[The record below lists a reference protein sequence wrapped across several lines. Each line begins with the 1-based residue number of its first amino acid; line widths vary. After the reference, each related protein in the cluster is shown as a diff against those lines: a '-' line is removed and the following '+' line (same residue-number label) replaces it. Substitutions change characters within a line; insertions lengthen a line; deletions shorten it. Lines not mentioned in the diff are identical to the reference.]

1 MNKFCRQF
9 ITHWRKNSLPFADET
24 FIVAVS
30 GGADSVSLVLVL
42 HQLKQLKKLDLQFV
56 VAHFNH
62 NLRGDESNQ
71 DEIFVK
77 DLAEKLK
84 FEFVSA
90 KGNISKVGNLEQ
102 NARIARYKF
111 LAQMVEKYDAYG
123 VLTAHTLNDQAE
135 TFLLNLIRGSG
146 IDGLSAMVVNSK
158 FQISDS
164 KFKIPNSK
172 FRIIRPLLS
181 WAKREDTEGFCK
193 SQNVEYR
200 QDAMN
205 FDEKFAR
212 VRVRKTLIPMLQ
224 TFNPK
229 IIETLSNTASLINAE
244 SKTHKIEDILIINNL
259 VTLDKQTLYSTLRS
273 WLKQHRGDLRQ
284 IGLKHVEAIENLIQS
299 RKSGRI
305 TELPNGGQIIKSNGK
320 LTFEKTR
327 VEKNFADN

>member
-1 MNKFCRQF
+1 MNKFCRNF
-9 ITHWRKNSLPFADET
+9 ITHWRKNSLPFADNT

-30 GGADSVSLVLVL
+30 GGADSVSLALVL
-42 HQLKQLKKLDLQFV
+42 NELKQLKKLDLHFI

-62 NLRGDESNQ
+62 NLRGRESDD

-77 DLAEKLK
+77 KLAEKLK

-90 KGNISKVGNLEQ
+90 KGSISKKGNLEQ
-102 NARIARYKF
+102 NARFARYEF
-111 LAQMVEKYDAYG
+111 LAQIVAKYNAYG
-123 VLTAHTLNDQAE
+123 ILTAHTLNDQAE

-158 FQISDS
+158 F
-164 KFKIPNSK
+164 KIQNSK
-172 FRIIRPLLS
+172 LQIIRPLLS
-181 WAKREDTEGFCK
+181 WAKREDTESFCN
-193 SQNVEYR
+193 SQGVEFR

-212 VRVRKTLIPMLQ
+212 VRVRKNLIPMLQ

-229 IIETLSNTASLINAE
+229 IIETLSNTALLINVE
-244 SKTHKIEDILIINNL
+244 NKTQKIEDILIVSNL
-259 VTLDKQTLYSTLRS
+259 ISYDKQTLYKTLRS
-273 WLKQHRGDLRQ
+273 WLKLHRGDLRQ
-284 IGLKHVEAIENLIQS
+284 IGLKHIEAIENLIHS

-305 TELPNGGQIIKSNGK
+305 AELPNGGQVVKSNGK

-327 VEKNFADN
+327 VEKNLADN

>member
-1 MNKFCRQF
+1 MNKFCRNF
-9 ITHWRKNSLPFADET
+9 ITHWRKNSLPFADNT

-30 GGADSVSLVLVL
+30 GGADSVSLALVL
-42 HQLKQLKKLDLQFV
+42 NELKQLKKLDLHFI

-62 NLRGDESNQ
+62 NLRGRGSDG

-77 DLAEKLK
+77 NLVEKLG

-90 KGNISKVGNLEQ
+90 KGEISKKGNLEQ
-102 NARIARYKF
+102 NARFARYEF
-111 LAQMVEKYDAYG
+111 LAQIVAKYNAYG
-123 VLTAHTLNDQAE
+123 ILTAHTLNDQAE

-158 FQISDS
+158 LEI
-164 KFKIPNSK
+164 KNSK
-172 FRIIRPLLS
+172 LQIIRPLLS
-181 WAKREDTEGFCK
+181 WAKREDTESFCN
-193 SQNVEYR
+193 SQSVEFR

-212 VRVRKTLIPMLQ
+212 VRVRKNLIPMLQ

-229 IIETLSNTASLINAE
+229 IIETLSNTALLINVE
-244 SKTHKIEDILIINNL
+244 NKTQKIEDILIVSNLINY
-259 VTLDKQTLYSTLRS
+259 DKQTLYKTLRR
-273 WLKQHRGDLRQ
+273 WLKLHRGDLRQ
-284 IGLKHVEAIENLIQS
+284 IGLKHIEAIENLIHS

-305 TELPNGGQIIKSNGK
+305 AELPNGGQVVKSNGK

-327 VEKNFADN
+327 VEKNLADN

>member
-9 ITHWRKNSLPFADET
+9 ITHWRKNSLPFAGEK

-30 GGADSVSLVLVL
+30 GGADSVSLALVL
-42 HQLKQLKKLDLQFV
+42 NELKLLTKLDLQFI

-77 DLAEKLK
+77 DLAEKLG

-90 KGNISKVGNLEQ
+90 KGEISKKGNLEQ
-102 NARIARYKF
+102 NARLARYKF
-111 LAQMVEKYDAYG
+111 LSQIVEKYDAYG

-146 IDGLSAMVVNSK
+146 LDGLSAMLVNSK
-158 FQISDS
+158 FQI
-164 KFKIPNSK
+164 PNSGL
-172 FRIIRPLLS
+172 RVIRPLLN
-181 WAKREDTEGFCK
+181 WAKREDTESFCK
-193 SQNVEYR
+193 SQNVEFR

-229 IIETLSNTASLINAE
+229 IIETLSNTAALINAE
-244 SKTHKIEDILIINNL
+244 SKTHKIEDILIVNNL
-259 VTLDKQTLYSTLRS
+259 LTLNKQMLYSTLRS
-273 WLKQHRGDLRQ
+273 WLKHHRGDLRQ
-284 IGLKHVEAIENLIQS
+284 IGLKHVEAIENLIHS

-305 TELPNGGQIIKSNGK
+305 VELPKGGQIIKSNGK

-327 VEKNFADN
+327 VEKTFADN